1 MAKDIVEES
10 KASAK
15 AAGLVY
21 VSDNKPGI
29 RRVRRGK
36 SFSYKLP
43 NGKPVNDPD
52 TLLRIRGLAIPP
64 AWEDVWIC
72 EKSNGHLQAT
82 GRDAKGRK
90 QSRYHPDFR
99 SVRDEAKYDKVLAFA
114 AALPK
119 LRRTVAKHIELP
131 GLPREKVL
139 AAIVRLLERTLIRIG
154 NDSYAND
161 NHSYGLTTIRNK
173 HAKVSGSTIH
183 FNFVGKS
190 GVPHQIDVEAPKC
203 ARIIRKCQELPEQ
216 ELFEYIDNDGTR
228 RDVKSDDVNAYLKEV
243 TGQDFTAKDFR
254 TWAGTVMAAE
264 ALKEF
269 EKFDSQAQ
277 AKKNIVKAIER
288 VAARLGNTK
297 AVCRKCY
304 VHPTILNSY
313 MDGNLAEQLQGR
325 AERELKHVGR
335 LPAQEAAVVALLQR
349 SLRKQS
355 KAARSRRKIAR

>member
-1 MAKDIVEES
+1 MAKDIVEAS

-21 VSDNKPGI
+21 VSDKTPGI
-29 RRVRRGK
+29 TRKRRGK
-36 SFSYKLP
+36 SFVYLDA
-43 NGKPVNDPD
+43 NGKTVTDPA
-52 TLLRIRGLAIPP
+52 TLLRIKSLVIPP

-72 EKSNGHLQAT
+72 SKSNGHLQVT

-99 SVRDEAKYDKVLAFA
+99 SVRDEAKYDKVLQFA

-131 GLPREKVL
+131 GLPREKVM

-154 NDSYAND
+154 NDTYAQENG
-161 NHSYGLTTIRNK
+161 SYGLTTIRNK
-173 HAKVSGSTIH
+173 HAKVNGKTIH

-190 GVPHQIDVEAPKC
+190 GVPHQIDVDAPKV

-216 ELFEYIDNDGTR
+216 ELFEYIDDDGQR

-254 TWAGTVMAAE
+254 TWAGTVLAAE
-264 ALKEF
+264 ALQEF

-277 AKKNIVKAIER
+277 AKKNVVKAIER
-288 VAARLGNTK
+288 VAQRLGNTK

-313 MDGNLAEQLQGR
+313 MDGNLIEQLKGR
-325 AERELKHVGR
+325 AEKELKHAGR
-335 LPAQEAAVVALLQR
+335 LPPQEAAVVALLQQNLK
-349 SLRKQS
+349 SQAKSAQ
-355 KAARSRRKIAR
+355 SRRRTGH